1 MKISNKVNLNNIPI
15 KEDLNNKKVEEVSKV
30 KSTPAATFEK
40 SKVEDKGHVYHKPN
54 IDQLKK
60 DSQKSFNDLKRM
72 IENMLQKQGT
82 TLKLLGP
89 DELVNI
95 DEATRAEASELIGDN
110 GPYGIEAMSDTIV
123 NFAKAISGGDKS
135 KLDKLVAAI
144 DKGFSEAGK
153 ALGGLPEIS
162 MKTYDRIMEKLNIW
176 KNE

>member
-1 MKISNKVNLNNIPI
+1 MKINNINNLNNLQNMESN
-15 KEDLNNKKVEEVSKV
+15 KSKKVDPVAKVNNVS
-30 KSTPAATFEK
+30 AAVFEK
-40 SKVEDKGHVYHKPN
+40 SRAEDKGHVYNKPT

-60 DSQKSFNDLKRM
+60 ESEKSFNNLKRM

-95 DEATRAEASELIGDN
+95 DEATRAEASEMIGDN

-123 NFAKAISGGDKS
+123 DFAKAISGGDKS
-135 KLDKLVAAI
+135 KLDKLIAAI

-153 ALGGLPEIS
+153 ILGGLPEIS
-162 MKTYDRIMEKLNIW
+162 MKTYDRIMEKLDIW